1 VSNLSRGEWERLE
14 QIIDAA
20 LELAPEDRVAFVE
33 RTCGAQEQL
42 QGQARAMLENVERAG
57 AFLERPVDAFAAG
70 LLREIAV
77 EAKVGAPPEEDR
89 LVAAG
94 RLGPYRL
101 IRELGRGGMGAVYL
115 AERDDEHYARR
126 VAIKV
131 LPAGPLSQGLR
142 ARFLLERRILASLEH
157 PNIARLYDAG
167 VGEDGTPYFVMEY
180 VEGRPIAGYCDEGR
194 LGVRARLGLFDQVC
208 DAVQFAHRN
217 LVVHRDLKPA
227 NILVSNDGVVKLL
240 DFGIAKML
248 EDGPTDR
255 GAGGRES
262 PETWTGLRILTPQY
276 ASPEQLRGEPVS
288 TATDVYA
295 LGVLLFELLAGRW
308 PYRARDHSLRSIEQA
323 VLEQEPD
330 SPSVATTRAELR
342 RQLRGDLDNIVL
354 TALRKE
360 PERRYASVQ
369 HLRDDIRRHL
379 ERRPVSAR
387 PATWGYRA
395 RRFVGR
401 HRVGVAAAAVVAGS
415 LVAGLAG
422 TAWQA
427 QEASRQARRAE
438 EVRQFVVELFQVSDP
453 DLSRGDSI
461 TARALLDRGA
471 ARLDT
476 ALTTEPEVRAEM
488 LAVLGGIYRK
498 LGLYDRARPLLE
510 EAQAVRGRRLGP
522 RNLDVAQSG
531 ADLASVLYEQGEYQ
545 RAEEVTR
552 RSLAVRREELGS
564 EDTLVA
570 ASLTDLA
577 AILSA
582 QGKLA
587 EAESLYRAG
596 LAIDR
601 RHGSQALVASD
612 LGNLSVTLWRSG
624 KYAEALPLAEEA
636 LALRRRVYG
645 EEHTEVATSLF
656 NLAAVLSAGGEYD
669 RAERVVRECLAMRR
683 KLLGDGHPHVAM
695 TMNNLALL
703 LHSRGRLKEA
713 EQMHREALAIRRA
726 TLGNDHLDV
735 ATSLNN
741 IGTVLYAQGDLAG
754 AAEYLEQALTI
765 WRKQL
770 PESHP
775 NVLSGLNNLGAA
787 RRDQGDLAGAE
798 PLLREALALRQKV
811 LGVHHPDVAQSFNN
825 LGELLTKK
833 GEYSEAEESFRRA
846 QAIWRAALGDDH
858 PSVAGGLV
866 ALGRMMV
873 IQGRY
878 ADAEPVLRE
887 AVAIRQVKTDQ
898 GSLALATARLELGT
912 CLMKLGRPSEA
923 KPLLAASYPV
933 LQKERGEQHDL
944 TRRARGALAQL
955 NSR

>member
-1 VSNLSRGEWERLE
+1 VSNLSREEWARLE
-14 QIIDAA
+14 EIIDAA
-20 LELAPEDRVAFVE
+20 LELAPEDRLAYIE
-33 RTCGAQEQL
+33 RTCGTQEQL
-42 QGQARAMLENVERAG
+42 RGRARAMLENAERAG
-57 AFLERPVDAFAAG
+57 TFLERPADTFAAG

-77 EAKVGAPPEEDR
+77 EAERGAPPDEDR
-89 LVAAG
+89 LVATG

-115 AERDDEHYARR
+115 AERDDEQYARQ

-167 VGEDGTPYFVMEY
+167 IGEDGTPYFVMEY
-180 VEGRPIAGYCDEGR
+180 VEGRPIVGHCDEER
-194 LGVRARLGLFDQVC
+194 LGIRARLALFDQVC

-227 NILVSNDGVVKLL
+227 NILVSSDGVVKLL

-248 EDGPTDR
+248 EGGQADGRT
-255 GAGGRES
+255 GGPES
-262 PETWTGLRILTPQY
+262 PETRTGVRILTPEY

-330 SPSVATTRAELR
+330 SPSVATTRVELR
-342 RQLRGDLDNIVL
+342 RRLRGDLDNIVL

-360 PERRYASVQ
+360 PQRRYASVQ

-401 HRVGVAAAAVVAGS
+401 HRVGVAAAAVVAAS
-415 LVAGLAG
+415 LIAGLAG
-422 TAWQA
+422 TIWQA
-427 QEASRQARRAE
+427 QAASRQARRAE

-453 DLSRGDSI
+453 DQSRGDTI

-476 ALTTEPEVRAEM
+476 ALATEPEVRAEM

-498 LGLYDRARPLLE
+498 LGLYDRALPLLE
-510 EAQAVRGRRLGP
+510 EALAVRGDRLGS
-522 RNLDVAQSG
+522 RHLDAAQSG

-552 RSLAVRREELGS
+552 RSLAVRRELLGS

-577 AILSA
+577 AILNA

-587 EAESLYRAG
+587 ESESLYRAG
-596 LAIDR
+596 LEIDR
-601 RHGSQALVASD
+601 RHGSQALIAND
-612 LGNLSVTLWRSG
+612 LGNLSVALWRSG

-636 LALRRRVYG
+636 LALRRRVWG
-645 EEHTEVATSLF
+645 EEHTDVATSLF
-656 NLAAVLSAGGEYD
+656 NLAAVLSASGDYA
-669 RAERVVRECLAMRR
+669 RAEKVIRESLAMRR
-683 KLLGDGHPHVAM
+683 KLLGGGHPHVGL
-695 TMNNLALL
+695 TLNNLALL
-703 LHSRGRLKEA
+703 LQSRGRLKEA
-713 EQMHREALAIRRA
+713 EEMHREALAIRRA
-726 TLGNDHLDV
+726 ALGDDHLEV

-741 IGTVLYAQGDLAG
+741 IGTALYAQGDLAG
-754 AAEYLEQALTI
+754 AAEHFEQALTI

-770 PESHP
+770 PETHP
-775 NVLSGLNNLGAA
+775 NVLSGLNNLGAT

-798 PLLREALALRQKV
+798 PVLREALALRRKA
-811 LGVHHPDVAQSFNN
+811 LGDEHPEVAQSLNN

-833 GEYSEAEESFRRA
+833 GEYAEAEERFRGA

-866 ALGRMMV
+866 SLGRMMV
-873 IQGRY
+873 TQGRY
-878 ADAEPVLRE
+878 AEAEPVLRE
-887 AVAIRQVKTDQ
+887 AVTIRQAKLDE
-898 GSLALATARLELGT
+898 GSLPLAIARLELGV
-912 CLMKLGRPSEA
+912 CLAKLGRPGEA
-923 KPLLAASYPV
+923 EPLLAASYPV
-933 LQKERGEQHDL
+933 LQKDRGEEHEL
-944 TRRARGALAQL
+944 TRRARGALAEL
-955 NSR
+955 SRR